1 MQQLFVLKA
10 VGVRRSDHHQQ
21 WSLRR
26 PRLLAL
32 PFVVLC
38 AVVYLGSAVHFAL
51 VQHSTCME
59 HGEVIHLEE
68 QESPA
73 QPKQPEASF
82 TDERVARAS
91 TGDQIAHGA
100 EARCTHVSLRRES
113 LIPETWYLLTPGV
126 IAEPALRPGLEQ
138 FPAEPVA
145 RLRLAPKSSPPL
157 S

>member
-1 MQQLFVLKA
+1 MQQLFTWESVE
-10 VGVRRSDHHQQ
+10 VSRPDRHSQ
-21 WSLRR
+21 WSPHR

-59 HGEVIHLEE
+59 HGDVIHLDEHGA
-68 QESPA
+68 PA
-73 QPKQPEASF
+73 QPQRLEASF
-82 TDERVARAS
+82 TDERAARVS
-91 TGDQIAHGA
+91 TGGGIAHGA
-100 EARCTHVSLRRES
+100 EAHCAHVSLRREGLLPPAWS
-113 LIPETWYLLTPGV
+113 LSMPGAV
-126 IAEPALRPGLEQ
+126 AESGLMPGLEQ
-138 FPAEPVA
+138 LPAEPVA

>member
-1 MQQLFVLKA
+1 MQPLFTLKA
-10 VGVRRSDHHQQ
+10 VEVSRSDPHSQ
-21 WSLRR
+21 WSPQRS
-26 PRLLAL
+26 RLLAL

-59 HGEVIHLEE
+59 HGEVIHFDEPGA
-68 QESPA
+68 PA
-73 QPKQPEASF
+73 QPQRLEASF

-91 TGDQIAHGA
+91 TEDRFTHSA
-100 EARCTHVSLRRES
+100 EAHCTHVSLRRES
-113 LIPETWYLLTPGV
+113 LMPAAWYLPMPGAM
-126 IAEPALRPGLEQ
+126 AESALRPGLEQ
-138 FPAEPVA
+138 LPAEPVA